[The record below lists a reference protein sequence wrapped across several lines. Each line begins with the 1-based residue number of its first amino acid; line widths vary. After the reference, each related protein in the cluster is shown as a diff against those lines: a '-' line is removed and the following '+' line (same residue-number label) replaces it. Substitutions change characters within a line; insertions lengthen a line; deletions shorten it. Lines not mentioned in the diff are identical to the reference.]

1 MENLEKLINEL
12 RLLPKETPWVEFK
25 IDSLTDPKEIGEYI
39 CALGNSAALND
50 KSYAYLLW
58 GIHDQTHEIVG
69 TKFDYLHKKIGN
81 DDLIPWL
88 TQRLS
93 KNFNFE
99 FDNIVIDNKK
109 VVVLK
114 IQKAIYQTIRFMN
127 NEYIR
132 IDTQKRSLKDLPQIE
147 LKLWDKLRSFNFES
161 LPAKESLSQE
171 NVVALLDCQKY
182 FDLKNIPF
190 PSETRLILHY
200 FIEDK
205 IIVRQDDGLY
215 SITNLGA
222 LLLAKKLSDFP
233 GVSRK
238 AIRLVVYSKQNRN
251 SPIRDYIG
259 QKGYASGFEGLI
271 ESIITYTSSESIQGA
286 LRTNEN
292 RYPEIMIRE
301 TVANALIHQDLSI
314 SGTGPL
320 IEVFPDRI
328 EVTNPGKP
336 LIDTKRFIDNPPR
349 SRNEQLASL
358 MRQFHICEEL
368 GSGWDKIALEC
379 EDYNLPAPSINVYDE
394 NTKVTLYSYI
404 PYNKQT
410 MDERVAAC
418 YMHACIRW
426 MNHDP
431 ISNSTLRERF
441 KLDAASSP
449 NISKLIKAS
458 VKNNLIKPVDPNTM
472 PRNMR
477 YYPFWG

>member
-25 IDSLTDPKEIGEYI
+25 IDSLSDPKDIGEYI

-114 IQKAIYQTIRFMN
+114 IQKAVYQTIRFMN

-251 SPIRDYIG
+251 SPVRDYIG

-292 RYPEIMIRE
+292 QYPEIMIRE
-301 TVANALIHQDLSI
+301 IVANALIHQDLSI
-314 SGTGPL
+314 SGSGPL

-358 MRQFHICEEL
+358 MRQFRICEEL

-410 MDERVAAC
+410 MEERIAAC

-441 KLDAASSP
+441 KLDAAASP